1 MPLRREIHLILW
13 VSALALVV
21 AMTFRATLP
30 ASSDSWME
38 ANLPDTAVPANFG
51 NDGHGSPAFHWSR
64 QLTESPETARSLFP
78 VVDGPV
84 AEMQMPE
91 GAPDTAPVLKGVVQ
105 SDRGMLAVF
114 LDPGSGTYRT
124 LGVGDTIGAYRVT
137 TVEADQ
143 VSVFSPRGKELFQLR
158 GPGEHP

>member
-13 VSALALVV
+13 VSALALLS
-21 AMTFRATLP
+21 AMILRATLP

-38 ANLPDTAVPANFG
+38 ANLTDTAIPANSG
-51 NDGHGSPAFHWSR
+51 NEGQGSSAFHWSR
-64 QLTESPETARSLFP
+64 QLTESPGTAPTLFP
-78 VVDGPV
+78 MAAGPV
-84 AEMQMPE
+84 EVVSPPE

-124 LGVGDTIGAYRVT
+124 LGVGDTIGAYRIVA
-137 TVEADQ
+137 VEADQ
-143 VSVFSPRGKELFQLR
+143 VSMFSPRGDEFFQLR